1 MDTKKVRSIDF
12 DIWAQAA
19 IDSPDDFESMRQQAL
34 EEFFASVPEAN
45 RERLRRLQWRVEQE
59 RRLAH
64 TPMAACV
71 KISRMMWHSLLGKGG
86 LRDRLNGLEGR
97 LLDPAGT
104 SSTATKTD
112 ESYASRSNVVGFRR
126 A

>member
-1 MDTKKVRSIDF
+1 MDTKKERSIDF
-12 DIWAQAA
+12 DFWARAA
-19 IDSPDDFESMRQQAL
+19 KDSPDAFETMRREAL
-34 EEFFASVPEAN
+34 EDFFASVPEEN

-71 KISRMMWHSLLGKGG
+71 KISRMMWHSLLGEGG

-104 SSTATKTD
+104 TGGEADSALTG
-112 ESYASRSNVVGFRR
+112 RSKVVGFRR
-126 A
+126 N